1 VANLEIMIT
10 IEIKMIYLINIILFA
25 VVIYFVYKNYTLT
38 KKKVIEQIDKDWL
51 RLPIPK
57 YETPKW
63 EDFDPDHTLLKD
75 VLESIKLEDWTSK
88 IEQERNYG
96 ISERRSYT
104 IELYNPSNTLKVR
117 SRLYVYDNKANLASF
132 NIIKTIPGTAF
143 TNGSAS
149 YNTDNTETSTL
160 ILSQL
165 WGFIL
170 EHHEK
175 IYSET
180 IVGYERVRE
189 SIDTEL
195 KTLKRDNALKSLLG

>member
-1 VANLEIMIT
+1 MVANLEEIMI
-10 IEIKMIYLINIILFA
+10 YSINIILFA

-38 KKKVIEQIDKDWL
+38 KKKVIEEVDKDWL

-75 VLESIKLEDWTSK
+75 VLESIKIEDWTSK

-96 ISERRSYT
+96 ISERKSYT
-104 IELYNPSNTLKVR
+104 IELYNPTNTLRIR
-117 SRLYVYDNKANLASF
+117 SRLYVYDNKANLGSF
-132 NIIKTIPGTAF
+132 TVIKTVAGTAF
-143 TNGSAS
+143 TSGSAS
-149 YNTDNTETSTL
+149 YNCDNIETSTL

-180 IVGYERVRE
+180 IIGYEKVRE

-195 KTLKRDNALKSLLG
+195 KTLKRDKALKTLLG

>member
-1 VANLEIMIT
+1 M
-10 IEIKMIYLINIILFA
+10 ILF
-25 VVIYFVYKNYTLT
+25 VLLIYYAHKNYTLT

-75 VLESIKLEDWTSK
+75 VLDSIKLEDWTSK
-88 IEQERNYG
+88 IDQER
-96 ISERRSYT
+96 SYLSGDRKT
-104 IELYNPSNTLKVR
+104 YVIELYNPTNTLRVR
-117 SRLYVYDNKANLASF
+117 SRLYAYNNQVNLGSF
-132 NIIKTIPGTAF
+132 NIIKTIPGSAY
-143 TNGSAS
+143 TNGSVS
-149 YNTDNTETSTL
+149 YNCDNTETSTL

-170 EHHEK
+170 EHHEN

-180 IVGYERVRE
+180 MTGYKEVRE
-189 SIDTEL
+189 TIDAEL
-195 KTLKRDNALKSLLG
+195 KTVKRDKALKSLLG

>member
-1 VANLEIMIT
+1 VVANLEKIMIYT
-10 IEIKMIYLINIILFA
+10 INIILFT
-25 VVIYFVYKNYTLT
+25 VVIYFTYKNYTLT
-38 KKKVIEQIDKDWL
+38 KKKVIEEVDKDWL

-63 EDFDPDHTLLKD
+63 EEFDPKHILLKD
-75 VLESIKLEDWTSK
+75 VLESIKVEDWSVT
-88 IEQERNYG
+88 IDNERNY
-96 ISERRSYT
+96 SLSDRKSYV
-104 IELYNPSNTLKVR
+104 IELNNPSNTLKVR
-117 SRLYVYDNKANLASF
+117 SRLYSYDNKVSLGSF
-132 NIIKTIPGTAF
+132 TVIRTVGNTSFTA
-143 TNGSAS
+143 GSAS

-160 ILSQL
+160 VLSQL

-180 IVGYERVRE
+180 MIGYERVRE

-195 KTLKRDNALKSLLG
+195 KTLKRDKALKTLLG

>member
-1 VANLEIMIT
+1 MIT
-10 IEIKMIYLINIILFA
+10 IEIKMIYVINIILFA

-38 KKKVIEQIDKDWL
+38 KKKVIEEVDKDWL

-104 IELYNPSNTLKVR
+104 IELYNPTNTLRIR

-132 NIIKTIPGTAF
+132 TVIKTVAGTAF
-143 TNGSAS
+143 TSGSAS
-149 YNTDNTETSTL
+149 YNCDNTETSTL

-180 IVGYERVRE
+180 IIGYEKVRE

-195 KTLKRDNALKSLLG
+195 KTLKRDKALKTLLG

>member
-1 VANLEIMIT
+1 
-10 IEIKMIYLINIILFA
+10 MIYLINLTLFA
-25 VVIYFVYKNYTLT
+25 VVIYFAYKNYTLT

-63 EDFDPDHTLLKD
+63 EDFDTDHTLLKD
-75 VLESIKLEDWTSK
+75 VLESIKLEDWVSK
-88 IEQERNYG
+88 IEQDRNYG
-96 ISERRSYT
+96 ISDRRSYT
-104 IELYNPSNTLKVR
+104 IELYNPSSTLKIR
-117 SRLYVYDNKANLASF
+117 SRLYVYDNKANLGSF
-132 NIIKTIPGTAF
+132 NIIKTIPGSLH
-143 TNGSAS
+143 TNGSVS
-149 YNTDNTETSTL
+149 YNCDNTETSTL

-170 EHHEK
+170 EHHEN

-180 IVGYERVRE
+180 MAGYKVVRE

>member
-1 VANLEIMIT
+1 
-10 IEIKMIYLINIILFA
+10 MIYFINIILFA
-25 VVIYFVYKNYTLT
+25 VVIYFAYKNYTLT

-63 EDFDPDHTLLKD
+63 EDFDTDHTLLKD

-88 IEQERNYG
+88 IDQDRNYG
-96 ISERRSYT
+96 ISDRKSYT
-104 IELYNPSNTLKVR
+104 IELYNPTSTLRIK

-132 NIIKTIPGTAF
+132 NIIKTIPGSLL
-143 TNGSAS
+143 TNGSVS
-149 YNTDNTETSTL
+149 YNCDNTETSTL

-180 IVGYERVRE
+180 IIGYEKVRE

-195 KTLKRDNALKSLLG
+195 KTLKRDKALKTLLG

>member
-1 VANLEIMIT
+1 
-10 IEIKMIYLINIILFA
+10 MIYLINIILFA

-38 KKKVIEQIDKDWL
+38 KKKVIEEVDKDWL

-57 YETPKW
+57 YETPRW

-104 IELYNPSNTLKVR
+104 IELYNPGNTLKVR

-180 IVGYERVRE
+180 IVGYEIVRE

-195 KTLKRDNALKSLLG
+195 KTLKRDKALKTLLG

>member
-1 VANLEIMIT
+1 MIT
-10 IEIKMIYLINIILFA
+10 LEIKMIYTINIILFV

-38 KKKVIEQIDKDWL
+38 KKKVIEEVDKDWL

-63 EDFDPDHTLLKD
+63 EDFDTEHKLLKD
-75 VLESIKLEDWTSK
+75 VLESIKIEDWTNK

-96 ISERRSYT
+96 ISYRKTYT
-104 IELYNPSNTLKVR
+104 IELYNPSNTLRIR

-132 NIIKTIPGTAF
+132 TVIKTIAGTAF

-180 IVGYERVRE
+180 IVGYEIVRE

-195 KTLKRDNALKSLLG
+195 KTLKRDKALKTLLG

>member
-1 VANLEIMIT
+1 MIT
-10 IEIKMIYLINIILFA
+10 LEIKMIYLINLILFA
-25 VVIYFVYKNYTLT
+25 VVIYFAYKNYTLT
-38 KKKVIEQIDKDWL
+38 KKKVIEEIDKDFL

-63 EDFDPDHTLLKD
+63 EDFDPDHSLLKD
-75 VLESIKLEDWTSK
+75 VLESIKLEDWVVT
-88 IEQERNYG
+88 IDNERNYG
-96 ISERRSYT
+96 LSDRKSYM
-104 IELYNPSNTLKVR
+104 IELNNPTNTLKVR
-117 SRLYVYDNKANLASF
+117 SRLYSYNNKVNLGSF
-132 NIIKTIPGTAF
+132 TVIKTVAGTAYQ
-143 TNGSAS
+143 TNGSVS

-195 KTLKRDNALKSLLG
+195 KTLKRDNVLKSLLGK

>member
-1 VANLEIMIT
+1 MIT
-10 IEIKMIYLINIILFA
+10 IEIKMIYVINIILFA

-38 KKKVIEQIDKDWL
+38 KKKVIEEVDKDWL

-104 IELYNPSNTLKVR
+104 IELYNPTNTLRIR

-132 NIIKTIPGTAF
+132 TVIKTVAGTAF
-143 TNGSAS
+143 TSGSAS
-149 YNTDNTETSTL
+149 YNCDNTETSTL

-180 IVGYERVRE
+180 IIGYEKVRE

>member
-1 VANLEIMIT
+1 
-10 IEIKMIYLINIILFA
+10 MIYFINIILFA
-25 VVIYFVYKNYTLT
+25 VVIYFAYKNYTLT

-63 EDFDPDHTLLKD
+63 EDFDTDHTLLKD

-88 IEQERNYG
+88 IDQDRNYG
-96 ISERRSYT
+96 ISDRKSYT
-104 IELYNPSNTLKVR
+104 IELYNPTSTLRIK

-132 NIIKTIPGTAF
+132 NIIKTIPGSLL
-143 TNGSAS
+143 TNGSVS
-149 YNTDNTETSTL
+149 YNCDNTETSTL

-170 EHHEK
+170 EHHEN

-180 IVGYERVRE
+180 MIGYEKVRE

>member
-1 VANLEIMIT
+1 
-10 IEIKMIYLINIILFA
+10 MIYLINLTLFA
-25 VVIYFVYKNYTLT
+25 VVIYFAYKNYTLT
-38 KKKVIEQIDKDWL
+38 KKKVIEEIDKDWL

-104 IELYNPSNTLKVR
+104 IELYNPTNTLRIR

-132 NIIKTIPGTAF
+132 TVIKTVVGTAF
-143 TNGSAS
+143 TSGSAS
-149 YNTDNTETSTL
+149 YNCDNTETSTL

-180 IVGYERVRE
+180 IIGYEKVKE

-195 KTLKRDNALKSLLG
+195 KTLKRDKALKTLLG

>member
-1 VANLEIMIT
+1 
-10 IEIKMIYLINIILFA
+10 MIYLINLTLFA
-25 VVIYFVYKNYTLT
+25 VVIYFAYKNYTLT

-63 EDFDPDHTLLKD
+63 EDFDTDHTLLKD
-75 VLESIKLEDWTSK
+75 VLESIKLEDWVSK

-96 ISERRSYT
+96 ISDRRSYT
-104 IELYNPSNTLKVR
+104 IELYNPSSTLKIR
-117 SRLYVYDNKANLASF
+117 SRLYVYDNKANLGSF
-132 NIIKTIPGTAF
+132 NIIKTIPGSLH
-143 TNGSAS
+143 TNGSVS
-149 YNTDNTETSTL
+149 YNCDNTETSTL

-170 EHHEK
+170 EHHENV
-175 IYSET
+175 YSET
-180 IVGYERVRE
+180 MSGYKVVKE
-189 SIDTEL
+189 SIDAEL

>member
-1 VANLEIMIT
+1 
-10 IEIKMIYLINIILFA
+10 MIYTINIILFA

-38 KKKVIEQIDKDWL
+38 KKKVIEEVDKDWL

-63 EDFDPDHTLLKD
+63 EDFDPEHTLLKD
-75 VLESIKLEDWTSK
+75 VLESIKIEDWTNK

-96 ISERRSYT
+96 ISDRKTYT
-104 IELYNPSNTLKVR
+104 IELYNPGNTLRIR

-132 NIIKTIPGTAF
+132 TVIKTIVGTAF

-149 YNTDNTETSTL
+149 YNCDNTETSTL

-170 EHHEK
+170 EHHEN

-180 IVGYERVRE
+180 MIGYEKVRE
-189 SIDTEL
+189 SIDNEL

>member
-1 VANLEIMIT
+1 MIT
-10 IEIKMIYLINIILFA
+10 LEIKMIYLINIILFA

-38 KKKVIEQIDKDWL
+38 KKKVIEEVDREWL

-63 EDFDPDHTLLKD
+63 EDFDPEHTLLKD
-75 VLESIKLEDWTSK
+75 VLESIKIEDWTSK

-96 ISERRSYT
+96 LSDRKYM
-104 IELYNPSNTLKVR
+104 IELNNPTNTLKVR
-117 SRLYVYDNKANLASF
+117 SRLYSYNNKVDLGSF
-132 NIIKTIPGTAF
+132 TVIKTVAGTAF

-149 YNTDNTETSTL
+149 YNCDNTETSTL

-165 WGFIL
+165 WGYIL
-170 EHHEK
+170 QHHEN

-180 IVGYERVRE
+180 MIGYEKVRE

-195 KTLKRDNALKSLLG
+195 KTLKRDKALKSLLG

>member
-1 VANLEIMIT
+1 MIT
-10 IEIKMIYLINIILFA
+10 IEIKMIYVINIILIA

-38 KKKVIEQIDKDWL
+38 KKKVIEEVDKDWL

-104 IELYNPSNTLKVR
+104 IELYNPTNTLRIR

-132 NIIKTIPGTAF
+132 TVIKTVAGTAF
-143 TNGSAS
+143 TSGSAS
-149 YNTDNTETSTL
+149 YNCDNTETSTL

-180 IVGYERVRE
+180 IIGYEKVRE

-195 KTLKRDNALKSLLG
+195 KTLKRDKALKTLLG